1 MDPCAEADSIFESN
15 GAWDR
20 GVKML
25 KQCFLLLGLC
35 FVFTCQT
42 MDRTQLTKVEAE
54 SITERVLKIWNL
66 GDLSSLEEIFSPD
79 YTRHHPAPSE
89 NASLEDLKQTVLSNR
104 EVFPD
109 YRLQFQDMIINADK
123 ILVAATMTGT
133 NTGPLG
139 DVPATHKKV
148 RMDGIYIYRIADH
161 KIAEEWTF
169 FNLLHYY
176 QQLGYSLV
184 PPSGTDSIEK
194 TVSK

>member
-1 MDPCAEADSIFESN
+1 MAIGTGEF
-15 GAWDR
+15 
-20 GVKML
+20 KML
-25 KQCFLLLGLC
+25 KRGSLLLGLI
-35 FVFTCQT
+35 FIFTCQT

-54 SITERVLKIWNL
+54 SITEKVLKMWNQ
-66 GDLSSLEEIFSPD
+66 GDLSLLEELFSPE
-79 YTRHHPAPSE
+79 YTRHHPTPTV
-89 NASLEDLKQTVLSNR
+89 NASLEDLKNTLLSNR

-109 YRLQFQDMIINADK
+109 YSLEFNDMIVSTDK
-123 ILVAATMTGT
+123 ILVTATMTGT

-161 KIAEEWTF
+161 KIAEEWTY

-184 PPSGTDSIEK
+184 SPSGTDSIEK